1 MDSRK
6 STPGTRA
13 YGFIGRAVILIWHGC
28 HKGIDGPQR
37 LECPFYDDDD
47 DDDDY
52 AVEEPHERHNS
63 AEVVGTLSPS

>member
-13 YGFIGRAVILIWHGC
+13 YGFIGMAVILIWHGC
-28 HKGIDGPQR
+28 HKGIDRPQR
-37 LECPFYDDDD
+37 LECPFYN
-47 DDDDY
+47 DDDY
-52 AVEEPHERHNS
+52 AVEEQHEWHNP